1 MSQTVIQGRESAET
15 STKID
20 VELRKVFKVY
30 NGEAAVRNID
40 LDIRQGEFFSIL
52 GPSGCGKTTTLR
64 IIAGFE
70 EPTGGEVLIRG
81 QSMINVP
88 PYKRPVNTVF
98 QSYALFNHMTVWDN
112 VAFGLRLRDCAK
124 TELQQRV
131 GEALQLVKMDSFAR
145 RYPVQLS
152 GGQQQRV
159 ALARALVN
167 RPTVVLL
174 DEPLGALDLKL
185 RKEMQLEL
193 SNLHQDLGVTFVMVT
208 HDQEEALSLS
218 DRIAVMNIGKIE
230 QIGTPSEIY
239 EQPRTAFVADF
250 IGDTNLLR
258 GQIESTYGSTAQVIT
273 ETGLKVWVEVPQSST
288 VLDAANG
295 PVVVSIRPEKVR
307 LGQVDAADQ
316 TNSYTGTLKHG
327 MYLGT
332 HIHYLVELPGGD
344 AITVSQANQAQQSL
358 EVGAPVQVYWSA
370 HDCLVLPI
378 EPAR

>member
-1 MSQTVIQGRESAET
+1 MSQTVIQGRESSET
-15 STKID
+15 STKFD

-30 NGEAAVRNID
+30 NGETAVRNID

-64 IIAGFE
+64 MIAGFE

-81 QSMINVP
+81 QSMVNVP

-112 VAFGLRLRDCAK
+112 VAFGLRLRDCPK

-230 QIGTPSEIY
+230 QIGTPNEIY

-258 GQIESTYGSTAQVIT
+258 GRVESTYGSTVQVIT
-273 ETGLKVWVEVPQSST
+273 ETGLKVWVEAPQIAAEL
-288 VLDAANG
+288 LDKPNA

-307 LGQVDAADQ
+307 LGQSDAADQ
-316 TNSYTGTLKHG
+316 MNCYSGALKHG

-344 AITVSQANQAQQSL
+344 AITVSQANRSSHAI
-358 EVGAPVQVYWSA
+358 EVGQPVQVFWSA
-370 HDCLVLPI
+370 QDCLVLPTD
-378 EPAR
+378 